1 MEWEADDESAGG
13 RPGEDSWLQS
23 LSNQAWRL
31 DIVEMSLV
39 KLNPSIM
46 NYTDSRTGY
55 SFPESLAR
63 RVKELRKAIEAY
75 GSVIWSNC
83 A

>member
-1 MEWEADDESAGG
+1 M
-13 RPGEDSWLQS
+13 
-23 LSNQAWRL
+23 
-31 DIVEMSLV
+31 EMSLV